1 MMSQKIYC
9 HYCGGEVTTISDLMV
24 VAYFGIIPT
33 PYHTKCYGE
42 IWKNP
47 LFIIFTRSYPIN
59 HLIGNFIALSSII
72 ASICVFFVSF
82 FIWSQLLQLLFEPPL
97 MPPFTLQPGG
107 GPTLLERHPLGF
119 AILFSLLFSLLAL
132 WPAVLRLI
140 SYLRF
145 ERPLK

>member
-72 ASICVFFVSF
+72 ASICVFFIIWLVLQQLRSF
-82 FIWSQLLQLLFEPPL
+82 STGFEFKLTPNGLVLAPSEPSL
-97 MPPFTLQPGG
+97 
-107 GPTLLERHPLGF
+107 HPLVPLGL
-119 AILFSLLFSLLAL
+119 ALLFSLLAL